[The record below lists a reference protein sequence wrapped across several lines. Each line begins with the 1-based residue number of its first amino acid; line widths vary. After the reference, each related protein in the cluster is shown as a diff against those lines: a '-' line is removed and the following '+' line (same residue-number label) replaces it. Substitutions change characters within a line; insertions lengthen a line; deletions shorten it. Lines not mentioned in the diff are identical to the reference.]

1 MIAGYFQDVGATIVP
16 LGMSARPVVIICT
29 SLQLD
34 KINAYFSSLIVPIA
48 PSSITIC
55 KDWHLTIKTKTK
67 QIGYCLSL

>member
-1 MIAGYFQDVGATIVP
+1 MIAGCSHDVGATIVP
-16 LGMSARPVVIICT
+16 LAMSARPVVIICT

-34 KINAYFSSLIVPIA
+34 KVHAYFSSLIVSIA

-67 QIGYCLSL
+67 QMGYCLSL